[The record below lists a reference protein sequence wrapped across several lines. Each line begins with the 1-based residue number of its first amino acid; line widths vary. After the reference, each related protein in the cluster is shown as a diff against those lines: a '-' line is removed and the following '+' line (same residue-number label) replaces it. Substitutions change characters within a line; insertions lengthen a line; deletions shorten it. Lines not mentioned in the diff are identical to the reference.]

1 MKIQREL
8 SGASRRALACRKHSD
23 REKECKLL
31 LAEFEN
37 CSKFNCVDVVSKLD
51 GPAQALKGR
60 SKYAEGLKARLH
72 ARDMLIYL
80 IVAV

>member
-1 MKIQREL
+1 MKIQRDL
-8 SGASRRALACRKHSD
+8 SGPSRSALACRKHSD
-23 REKECKLL
+23 QEKECRRL

-37 CSKFNCVDVVSKLD
+37 CSVLNCVDVVTQLHSL
-51 GPAQALKGR
+51 AQALEGQ

-80 IVAV
+80 MEAV